1 MRKTITYLTA
11 LLALTLFACQ
21 DDNETDK
28 KLNPDKTILEVTMN
42 IPEYRISTRSVS
54 FENDIQDI
62 WVLVFDSN
70 GLFIERVHATELVC
84 EESGGVG
91 SGSFKIEVSKEAA
104 IIHVIAN
111 CDQWALFDDKANLQ
125 KDEKEVVPT
134 LFGTRMVFWGRSE
147 VNTFDSPVNV
157 ILFRNKAK
165 VTVQNEADNFEVT
178 GYALGHISTAGTV
191 APFVPGLE
199 PNPFIISE
207 DATTMPQGTVSKMDQ
222 TEAECTIEPKYMF
235 ENPNYFN
242 DQSYIIIKG
251 RIADG
256 PELYYKI
263 EFLDN
268 NKQPYP
274 LVRNFQY
281 NVLIKSFSDSANGTT
296 SFEEAKT
303 AEVSNNIYAEILR
316 DSPTISDSDNN
327 RLTVGRIHTLFTQG
341 GTLEIPV
348 HYTEN
353 EVPNDSKIEV
363 SIQEDRGNILSN
375 LSYDGY
381 GNITAR
387 VARVTKGQKE
397 ATISVKAGIL
407 SRTLIVT
414 SSELYSFAPFTI
426 SPEIYT
432 HKDQDII
439 LSFRIPKGLPNYLY
453 PLKCLITTKKL
464 YPTEPNKDLQ
474 IDYSDGIYKYLYWAE
489 EPGAKSLNFRTSL
502 DNSNEVVSIEN
513 EYFKTASVNLV
524 SHQFDN
530 LSVNSNNLVAYG
542 EGNTAVLRFTLSE
555 SADYPPSYPLTVFVA
570 TNNLQTSQSG
580 WIAVDGGY
588 SYTFNEPPAG
598 EQTVEFV
605 STQAASGE
613 KLVISAPG
621 FSKGT
626 VSFDNYLTEDT
637 YTTGDIDILGAA
649 GIFPIPR
656 YPITSSDHS
665 IVDDFKVT
673 IKGKYEIYIKKGS
686 KLLDTVTFKSYS
698 YYGSF
703 TVKDIVVGKRLD
715 LH

>member
-1 MRKTITYLTA
+1 MRKAITYLTA

-21 DDNETDK
+21 DDNEKDEN
-28 KLNPDKTILEVTMN
+28 LNPNKTTLQVIMN
-42 IPEYRISTRSVS
+42 IPEYRVSTRSVS

-70 GLFIERVHATELVC
+70 GLFIERVHATDLVC
-84 EESGGVG
+84 EESRGVG

-111 CDQWALFDDKANLQ
+111 CDQWALFDDRANLQ

-147 VNTFDSPVNV
+147 VTGFDSPTNV

-165 VTVQNEADNFEVT
+165 VTVQNEAENFEVT

-199 PNPFIISE
+199 PNPFVIYE
-207 DATTMPQGTVSKMDQ
+207 DATTMPQGTVSEMDQ

-235 ENPNYFN
+235 ENPNSFN
-242 DQSYIIIKG
+242 DQSYLILKG
-251 RIADG
+251 RVADG

-281 NVLIKSFSDSANGTT
+281 NVLIKSFSDNANGTS

-303 AEVSNNIYAEILR
+303 ADVSNNIYAEILR
-316 DSPTISDSDNN
+316 DSPSISDSDNN
-327 RLTVGRIHTLFTQG
+327 RLTVSRIHSLFTQG
-341 GTLEIPV
+341 GTLEISA

-363 SIQEDRGNILSN
+363 SIQEDKGNIIRN

-381 GNITAR
+381 GNITAQ

-397 ATISVKAGIL
+397 ASISVKAGIL

-414 SSELYSFAPFTI
+414 SSELYSFEPFTI

-432 HKDQDII
+432 HKDQDVT
-439 LSFRIPKGLPNYLY
+439 LSFRIPEGLPNYLY
-453 PLKCLITTKKL
+453 PLKCLITTQYL
-464 YPTEPNKDLQ
+464 NPIEPNKDMQ
-474 IDYSDGIYKYLYWAE
+474 IDYSDGTYKYIYWAE
-489 EPGAKSLNFRTSL
+489 NPGSKSLDFRTSL
-502 DNSNEVVSIEN
+502 DNSNETVTIEN
-513 EYFKTASVNLV
+513 EYFKTASINLV
-524 SHQFDN
+524 SHQFEN
-530 LSVNSNNLVAYG
+530 LSVNNNNLVAYG
-542 EGNTAVLRFTLSE
+542 EGSTAVLRFTLSE
-555 SADYPPSYPLTVFVA
+555 STDYPPSYPLTVFVA
-570 TNNLQTSQSG
+570 TENLQTDQAG
-580 WIAVDGGY
+580 WTAVDGGY
-588 SYTFNEPPAG
+588 SYTFNEPTAE
-598 EQTVEFV
+598 EQSVEFT
-605 STQAASGE
+605 STRAVSGE

-621 FSKGT
+621 FSNAA

-637 YTTGDIDILGAA
+637 YTTGDIDILGAT

-656 YPITSSDHS
+656 YPVKSSNRS
-665 IVDDFKVT
+665 IVNDFRVSYQS
-673 IKGKYEIYIKKGS
+673 KYEITVKKGA
-686 KLLDTVTFKSYS
+686 KLLDTVTFTSYS

-703 TVKDIVVGKRLD
+703 TVRDIVTGKRLD

>member
-11 LLALTLFACQ
+11 LLALALFACQ

-28 KLNPDKTILEVTMN
+28 KLNPNKTTLEVTMN
-42 IPEYRISTRSVS
+42 IPEYRVSTRSVS
-54 FENDIQDI
+54 FENNIQDI

-104 IIHVIAN
+104 IIHVIAD

-134 LFGTRMVFWGRSE
+134 LFGTKMVFWGRSE
-147 VNTFDSPVNV
+147 VTGFDSPTNV

-199 PNPFIISE
+199 PNPFIIKE

-222 TEAECTIEPKYMF
+222 TEADCTIEPKYMF
-235 ENPNYFN
+235 ESPNYFN
-242 DQSYIIIKG
+242 DQSYLILKG
-251 RIADG
+251 RVANG

-268 NKQPYP
+268 NKKPYP

-281 NVLIKSFSDSANGTT
+281 NVLIKSFSESANGTT
-296 SFEEAKT
+296 SFEDAKT

-316 DSPTISDSDNN
+316 DSPSISDSDNN
-327 RLTVGRIHTLFTQG
+327 RLTVSRIHTLFTQG
-341 GTLEIPV
+341 GTLEISA

-353 EVPNDSKIEV
+353 EVPNDAQIEV
-363 SIQEDRGNILSN
+363 SIQEDRGNILRN

-381 GNITAR
+381 GNISAR

-414 SSELYSFAPFTI
+414 SSELYSFEPFTM

-432 HKDQDII
+432 HKDQDVT
-439 LSFRIPKGLPNYLY
+439 LSFQIPKGLPNYLY
-453 PLKCLITTKKL
+453 PLQCLVTTKNL
-464 YPTEPNKDLQ
+464 YPTEPNKNLQ
-474 IDYSDGIYKYLYWAE
+474 IDYSDGVYKYIYWAE

-502 DNSNEVVSIEN
+502 DNSDEVITIEN
-513 EYFKTASVNLV
+513 EYFKTASLNLT

-542 EGNTAVLRFTLSE
+542 EGSTAVLKFTLSE
-555 SADYPPSYPLTVFVA
+555 SADFPLSYPLTVFVA
-570 TNNLQTSQSG
+570 TNNLQTSQAG
-580 WIAVDGGY
+580 WTAVDGGY
-588 SYTFNEPPAG
+588 SYTFDEPATE

-613 KLVISAPG
+613 KLIISAPG
-621 FSKGT
+621 FSNAT
-626 VSFDNYLTEDT
+626 VSFDNYLTKDT
-637 YTTGDIDILGAA
+637 YTTGDIDILGAT

-656 YPITSSDHS
+656 YPIKSSDKS
-665 IVDDFKVT
+665 ILDDFRVT
-673 IKGKYEIYIKKGS
+673 RDSKYEIYIKKGS
-686 KLLDTVTFKSYS
+686 KLLDTVTFTSYN
-698 YYGSF
+698 YYGTF
-703 TVKDIVVGKRLD
+703 TVKDIVAGKRLD
-715 LH
+715 LF

>member
-11 LLALTLFACQ
+11 LLVLALFACQ

-28 KLNPDKTILEVTMN
+28 KLNPNKTTLEVTMN
-42 IPEYRISTRSVS
+42 IPEYRVSTRSVS
-54 FENDIQDI
+54 FENNIQDI
-62 WVLVFDSN
+62 WVLVFDLN

-104 IIHVIAN
+104 IIHVIAD

-134 LFGTRMVFWGRSE
+134 LFGTKMVFWGRSE
-147 VNTFDSPVNV
+147 VTGFDSPTNV

-199 PNPFIISE
+199 PNPFIIKE

-222 TEAECTIEPKYMF
+222 TEADCTIEPKYMF
-235 ENPNYFN
+235 ESPNYFN
-242 DQSYIIIKG
+242 DQSYLILKG
-251 RIADG
+251 RVANG

-268 NKQPYP
+268 NKKPYP

-281 NVLIKSFSDSANGTT
+281 NVLIKSFSESANGTT
-296 SFEEAKT
+296 SFEDAKT

-316 DSPTISDSDNN
+316 DSPSISDSDNN
-327 RLTVGRIHTLFTQG
+327 RLTVSRIHTLFTQG
-341 GTLEIPV
+341 GTLEISA

-353 EVPNDSKIEV
+353 EVPNDAQIEV
-363 SIQEDRGNILSN
+363 SIQEDRGSILRN

-381 GNITAR
+381 GNISAR

-414 SSELYSFAPFTI
+414 SSELYSFEPFTM

-432 HKDQDII
+432 HKDQDVT
-439 LSFRIPKGLPNYLY
+439 LSFQIPKGLPNYLY
-453 PLKCLITTKKL
+453 PLQCLVTTKNL
-464 YPTEPNKDLQ
+464 YPTEPNKNLQ
-474 IDYSDGIYKYLYWAE
+474 IDYSDGVYKYIYWAE

-502 DNSNEVVSIEN
+502 DNSDEVITIEN
-513 EYFKTASVNLV
+513 EYFKTASLNLT

-542 EGNTAVLRFTLSE
+542 EGSTAVLKFTLSE
-555 SADYPPSYPLTVFVA
+555 SADFPLSYPLTVFVA
-570 TNNLQTSQSG
+570 TNNLQTSQAG
-580 WIAVDGGY
+580 WTAVDGGY
-588 SYTFNEPPAG
+588 SYTFDEPATE

-605 STQAASGE
+605 STQAASSE

-621 FSKGT
+621 FSNAT
-626 VSFDNYLTEDT
+626 VSFDNYLTKDT
-637 YTTGDIDILGAA
+637 YTTGDIDILGAT

-656 YPITSSDHS
+656 YPIKSSDKS
-665 IVDDFKVT
+665 ILDDFRVT
-673 IKGKYEIYIKKGS
+673 RDSKYEIYIKKGS
-686 KLLDTVTFKSYS
+686 KLLDTVTFTSYN
-698 YYGSF
+698 YYGTF
-703 TVKDIVVGKRLD
+703 TVKDIVAGKRLD
-715 LH
+715 LF

>member
-1 MRKTITYLTA
+1 MRKVITYLTA

-21 DDNETDK
+21 DENEKEDNLD
-28 KLNPDKTILEVTMN
+28 PDKTILEVTMN
-42 IPEYRISTRSVS
+42 IPEYRVSTRSVS

-70 GLFIERVHATELVC
+70 GLFIERVHASELVC
-84 EESGGVG
+84 EESDGVG
-91 SGSFKIEVSKEAA
+91 TGSFKIEVSREAA

-125 KDEKEVVPT
+125 KDEKEIVPT

-147 VNTFDSPVNV
+147 VTTFDSPTNV

-165 VTVQNEADNFEVT
+165 VTVQNEAENFEVT

-199 PNPFIISE
+199 PNPFVISE
-207 DATTMPQGTVSKMDQ
+207 DATTMPQGTVSKTDQ
-222 TEAECTIEPKYMF
+222 TEADCTLEPKYMF
-235 ENPNYFN
+235 ENPNYYQ
-242 DQSYIIIKG
+242 DQSYLIIKG
-251 RIADG
+251 RITDG

-268 NKQPYP
+268 NKKPYP

-281 NVLIKSFSDSANGTT
+281 NVMIKSFSENANGST

-303 AEVSNNIYAEILR
+303 AEVSNNIYAEIFR
-316 DSPTISDSDNN
+316 DSPSISDSDNN
-327 RLTVGRIHTLFTQG
+327 RLTVSRLYSLFTQG
-341 GTLEIPV
+341 GTLEV
-348 HYTEN
+348 SAHYTEN

-363 SIQEDRGNILSN
+363 SVQEDRGNILSN

-397 ATISVKAGIL
+397 ATISVKAGVL
-407 SRTLIVT
+407 SRTLTVT
-414 SSELYSFAPFTI
+414 SSNLYSFEPTAM

-432 HKDQDII
+432 HKDQDVT
-439 LSFRIPKGLPNYLY
+439 LSFRIPEGLPNYLF
-453 PLKCLITTKKL
+453 PLECLITTQYL
-464 YPTEPNKDLQ
+464 YPTEPNKNLQ
-474 IDYSDGIYKYLYWAE
+474 IDYSNGIYKYIYWAE
-489 EPGAKSLNFRTSL
+489 SPGVKSLNFRTSL
-502 DNSNEVVSIEN
+502 DNSSEEVTIEN
-513 EYFKTASVNLV
+513 DHFKTASIKLA
-524 SHQFDN
+524 SRQFGN

-542 EGNTAVLRFTLSE
+542 EGNTAVLRFTMPE
-555 SADYPPSYPLTVFVA
+555 FTDNPPSYPLTIFVA
-570 TNNLQTSQSG
+570 TGNLQTSQAG
-580 WIAVDGGY
+580 WTAVDGGY
-588 SYTFNEPPAG
+588 NYTFTEPASG
-598 EQTVEFV
+598 EQTVEFT
-605 STQAASGE
+605 STTAASGE

-621 FSKGT
+621 FSNAS
-626 VSFDNYLTEDT
+626 VSFDNYLTKDT

-656 YPITSSDHS
+656 YPITSSDRS
-665 IVDDFKVT
+665 IVDNFRVT
-673 IKGKYEIYIKKGS
+673 INSKYAITIKKGA
-686 KLLDTVTFKSYS
+686 KLLDTVTFKSYN

-703 TVKDIVVGKRLD
+703 TVKDIVAGKRLD

>member
-21 DDNETDK
+21 DDNETDEN
-28 KLNPDKTILEVTMN
+28 LNPNKTTLQVIMN
-42 IPEYRISTRSVS
+42 IPEYRVSTRSVS

-70 GLFIERVHATELVC
+70 GLFIERVHATDLVC
-84 EESGGVG
+84 EESRGVG

-111 CDQWALFDDKANLQ
+111 CDQWALFDDRANLQ

-147 VNTFDSPVNV
+147 VTTFDSPTNV

-199 PNPFIISE
+199 PNPFIIKE

-222 TEAECTIEPKYMF
+222 TEADCTIEPKYMF
-235 ENPNYFN
+235 ESPNYFN
-242 DQSYIIIKG
+242 DQSYLILKG
-251 RIADG
+251 RVANG

-268 NKQPYP
+268 NKKPYP

-281 NVLIKSFSDSANGTT
+281 NVLIKSFSESANGTT
-296 SFEEAKT
+296 SFEDAKT

-316 DSPTISDSDNN
+316 DSPSISDSDNN
-327 RLTVGRIHTLFTQG
+327 RLTVSRIHTLFTQG
-341 GTLEIPV
+341 GTLEISA

-353 EVPNDSKIEV
+353 EVPNDAQIEV
-363 SIQEDRGNILSN
+363 SIQEDRGSILRN

-381 GNITAR
+381 GNISAR

-414 SSELYSFAPFTI
+414 SSELYSFEPFTM

-432 HKDQDII
+432 HKDQDVT
-439 LSFRIPKGLPNYLY
+439 LSFQIPKGLPNYLY
-453 PLKCLITTKKL
+453 PLQCLVTTKNL
-464 YPTEPNKDLQ
+464 YPTEPNKNLQ
-474 IDYSDGIYKYLYWAE
+474 IDYSDGVYKYIYWAE

-502 DNSNEVVSIEN
+502 DNSDEVITIEN
-513 EYFKTASVNLV
+513 EYFKTASLNLT

-542 EGNTAVLRFTLSE
+542 EGSTAVLKFTLSE
-555 SADYPPSYPLTVFVA
+555 SADFPLSYPLTVFVA
-570 TNNLQTSQSG
+570 TNNLQTSQAG
-580 WIAVDGGY
+580 WTAVDGGY
-588 SYTFNEPPAG
+588 SYTFDEPTTE

-621 FSKGT
+621 FSNAT
-626 VSFDNYLTEDT
+626 VSFDNYLTKDT
-637 YTTGDIDILGAA
+637 YTTGGIDLMGPN
-649 GIFPIPR
+649 GIFLIPS
-656 YPITSSDHS
+656 YPIKSSDRS
-665 IVDDFKVT
+665 ILDDFKVSLDST
-673 IKGKYEIYIKKGS
+673 YKIYVKKGS
-686 KLLDTVTFKSYS
+686 KLLDTVTLRTYS

-703 TVKDIVVGKRLD
+703 TVKDIVTGKRLD
-715 LH
+715 LS

>member
-11 LLALTLFACQ
+11 LLALALFACQ

-28 KLNPDKTILEVTMN
+28 KLNPNKTTLEVTMN
-42 IPEYRISTRSVS
+42 IPEYRVSTRSVS
-54 FENDIQDI
+54 FENNIQDI

-104 IIHVIAN
+104 IIHVIAD

-134 LFGTRMVFWGRSE
+134 LFGTKMVFWGRSE
-147 VNTFDSPVNV
+147 VTGFDSPTNV

-199 PNPFIISE
+199 PNPFIIKE

-222 TEAECTIEPKYMF
+222 TEADCTIEPKYMF
-235 ENPNYFN
+235 ESPNYFN
-242 DQSYIIIKG
+242 DQSYLILKG
-251 RIADG
+251 RVANG

-268 NKQPYP
+268 NKKPYP

-281 NVLIKSFSDSANGTT
+281 NVLIKSFSESANGTT
-296 SFEEAKT
+296 SFEDAKT

-316 DSPTISDSDNN
+316 DSPSISDSDNN
-327 RLTVGRIHTLFTQG
+327 RLTVSRIHTLFTQG
-341 GTLEIPV
+341 GTLEISA

-353 EVPNDSKIEV
+353 EVPNDAQIEV
-363 SIQEDRGNILSN
+363 SIQEDRGSILRN

-381 GNITAR
+381 GNISAW

-414 SSELYSFAPFTI
+414 SSELYSFEPFTM

-432 HKDQDII
+432 HKDQDVT
-439 LSFRIPKGLPNYLY
+439 LSFQIPKGLPNYLY
-453 PLKCLITTKKL
+453 PLQCLVTTKNL
-464 YPTEPNKDLQ
+464 YPTEPNKNLQ
-474 IDYSDGIYKYLYWAE
+474 IDYSDGVYKYIYWAE

-502 DNSNEVVSIEN
+502 DNSDEVITIEN
-513 EYFKTASVNLV
+513 EYFKTASLNLT

-542 EGNTAVLRFTLSE
+542 EGSTAVLKFTLSE
-555 SADYPPSYPLTVFVA
+555 SADFPLSYPLTVFVA
-570 TNNLQTSQSG
+570 TNNLQTSQAG
-580 WIAVDGGY
+580 WTAVDGGY
-588 SYTFNEPPAG
+588 SYTFDEPATE

-613 KLVISAPG
+613 KLIISAPG
-621 FSKGT
+621 FSNAT
-626 VSFDNYLTEDT
+626 VSFDNYLTKDT
-637 YTTGDIDILGAA
+637 YTTGDIDILGAT

-656 YPITSSDHS
+656 YPIKSSDKS
-665 IVDDFKVT
+665 ILDDFRVT
-673 IKGKYEIYIKKGS
+673 RDSKYEIYIKKGS
-686 KLLDTVTFKSYS
+686 KLLDTVTFTSYN
-698 YYGSF
+698 YYGTF
-703 TVKDIVVGKRLD
+703 TVKDIVAGKRLD
-715 LH
+715 LF